1 MSKPAGCSHSQ
12 AQDID
17 KAALDSAR
25 QIAEKAEIL
34 QTVHGK
40 RALYAFRQNPHLIV
54 IADSDA
60 SLDQLAVAIIE
71 IAFIS
76 KAHELRH
83 AERLKELDVSSRIA
97 NLAPYTES
105 IQ

>member
-1 MSKPAGCSHSQ
+1 MN
-12 AQDID
+12 
-17 KAALDSAR
+17 KAALNEAR

-34 QTVHGK
+34 QIVHGK
-40 RALYAFRQNPHLIV
+40 RALYGFKQNPHLIV
-54 IADSDA
+54 IASSDA
-60 SLDQLAVAIIE
+60 TVDELAVALIE

-83 AERLKELDVSSRIA
+83 AQRLRELDVSSKLA
-97 NLAPYTES
+97 NLAPYSEA

>member
-1 MSKPAGCSHSQ
+1 MN
-12 AQDID
+12 
-17 KAALDSAR
+17 KAALDEAR
-25 QIAEKAEIL
+25 QIARKAEIL

-40 RALYAFRQNPHLIV
+40 RALYGFKQNPHLIV
-54 IADSDA
+54 IANSDA
-60 SLDQLAVAIIE
+60 TLDELAFALIE

-76 KAHELRH
+76 KAHEIRH
-83 AERLKELDVSSRIA
+83 AARLRELEVSSKLA